1 MNAGRSVI
9 VSGTGNIFDISGQQC
24 LKIPWFHDRRRHTG
38 APLFDIENVKSA
50 NSYANDLP
58 IPKSKSISSGQYQDG
73 YVALKQLPEYY
84 STIGDRN
91 SVTNSRF
98 QIEIDQIRELCQI
111 QHNHLARFFGIYKSI
126 DLPTSLVTEYG
137 TKGSLQDLLEDNGKD
152 TPVI

>member
-1 MNAGRSVI
+1 MVTRPAGCE
-9 VSGTGNIFDISGQQC
+9 IF
-24 LKIPWFHDRRRHTG
+24 W
-38 APLFDIENVKSA
+38 SA

-58 IPKSKSISSGQYQDG
+58 IPKSKTISTGQYQDG

-126 DLPTSLVTEYG
+126 DLPTSIVTEYG
-137 TKGSLQDLLEDNGKD
+137 TKGSLQDLLEDNGKNNSLSLGRLD
-152 TPVI
+152 FGPRLKNSIYSWYARFVTKTWSDLSDST

>member
-1 MNAGRSVI
+1 M
-9 VSGTGNIFDISGQQC
+9 VSWPQEAHWKSIIWYQKF
-24 LKIPWFHDRRRHTG
+24 L
-38 APLFDIENVKSA
+38 SA

-152 TPVI
+152 TPVIWAYWWLIIDRFISFIAIPRI

>member
-1 MNAGRSVI
+1 M
-9 VSGTGNIFDISGQQC
+9 C
-24 LKIPWFHDRRRHTG
+24 LKIPHTF
-38 APLFDIENVKSA
+38 LCQSHVKWCLTLDSETFFKRNLYQIFLSA

-58 IPKSKSISSGQYQDG
+58 IPKSKSISTGQYQDG

-126 DLPTSLVTEYG
+126 DLPTSIVTEYG
-137 TKGSLQDLLEDNGKD
+137 TKGSLQDLLEDNGNN
-152 TPVI
+152 

>member
-1 MNAGRSVI
+1 MR
-9 VSGTGNIFDISGQQC
+9 
-24 LKIPWFHDRRRHTG
+24 L
-38 APLFDIENVKSA
+38 SA

-152 TPVI
+152 TPDILSITYIICPRILVTV

>member
-1 MNAGRSVI
+1 M
-9 VSGTGNIFDISGQQC
+9 
-24 LKIPWFHDRRRHTG
+24 
-38 APLFDIENVKSA
+38 
-50 NSYANDLP
+50 P

-137 TKGSLQDLLEDNGKD
+137 TKGCLQDLQKMESPGTAELDRFFIKWENSNYRSNFAVSGLS
-152 TPVI
+152 IF